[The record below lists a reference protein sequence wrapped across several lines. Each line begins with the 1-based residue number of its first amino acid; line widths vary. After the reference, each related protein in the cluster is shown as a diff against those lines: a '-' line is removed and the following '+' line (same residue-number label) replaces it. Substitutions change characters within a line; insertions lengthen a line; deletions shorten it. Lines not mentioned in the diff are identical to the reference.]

1 MDLLEDIMNLAE
13 NFLDDKM
20 KSDNEKTNIIND
32 HVHTPVNTIEY
43 TLCSECGV
51 VLSCIISDDNEE
63 FTKEEQTINS
73 SGTRCSSV
81 TNELFSKSSLS
92 TGISGTG
99 RMQRLGKWLKFDYTD
114 IVMFE
119 TLDLFNNA
127 VAEMR
132 LSSYIAQNS
141 AKIYKEIFLYKQDD
155 KKMILRGKNKSA
167 VLAVCF
173 YEISKTEIGLSDILN
188 FFKIDL
194 KVFDKTRRLLQGY
207 NLISNQIEV
216 FSKEYIHR
224 ICNKLN
230 LHIKVIDLVCKI
242 YEYVSFS
249 DIQITTDH
257 QILAYSVIYFV
268 LTEMDDKIFIDNM
281 KNIYKLNIDYV
292 IKNHFILVKNKIR
305 IFNHIKQNK

>member
-1 MDLLEDIMNLAE
+1 
-13 NFLDDKM
+13 
-20 KSDNEKTNIIND
+20 
-32 HVHTPVNTIEY
+32 
-43 TLCSECGV
+43 
-51 VLSCIISDDNEE
+51 
-63 FTKEEQTINS
+63 
-73 SGTRCSSV
+73 
-81 TNELFSKSSLS
+81 
-92 TGISGTG
+92 
-99 RMQRLGKWLKFDYTD
+99 MQRLGKWLKFDYTD